1 MRGRVGGFCVFV
13 AMALMA
19 VAPGARADLNPFTNY
34 ANNISRAAA
43 ANNVAKVR
51 TLLSDGNSP
60 NQIDEDNQRTGL
72 HEVAMNGNIQIA
84 AILIKAG
91 AQIDIRDKLGNTPL
105 IYAAEHDHGELLKL
119 LLDVGAQ
126 VDGQNRGGM
135 TALMV
140 AAKNGEVEIVR
151 ILLAH
156 GANPTKSDFTGRD
169 AIGWSLDSHR
179 PAVIELLKDA
189 AARKR

>member
-1 MRGRVGGFCVFV
+1 
-13 AMALMA
+13 MALMA